1 MLWCTR
7 LNTSLPCLTDTQTP
21 PTPLAFVPL
30 LLWLPSQS
38 PIQGPMD
45 PSDLP
50 LLDRLSDSPAPLSY
64 LEPDLAETNPTAFA
78 QKLQV
83 CREKPTSQLYL
94 LPWTF
99 AAVCVWW
106 WCVCVC
112 VWSLSVCVCVCVVC
126 VCVCCTS
133 SQDGDWV
140 LLSSVCAFLISIIII
155 ILSVSFSL
163 LLYNVCHR
171 QTFPRRERERERE
184 KERETGAGD
193 ISEAMTVIM
202 GCIFQ
207 STLVL
212 MWNIAT
218 SLEND
223 GLMFAAASLKES
235 VCLLTVR
242 YFRKSLT
249 LERHEVFHN
258 ISGGQ
263 STQIKYLSKSTD
275 TYSKILLQ

>member
-1 MLWCTR
+1 MFIHKLRKPIIEVLWCTR

-99 AAVCVWW
+99 AAVCV
-106 WCVCVC
+106 CVCVC
-112 VWSLSVCVCVCVVC
+112 VRERVRVFTQLCFTVFVCPSSLS
-126 VCVCCTS
+126 CT
-133 SQDGDWV
+133 
-140 LLSSVCAFLISIIII
+140 LSALFC
-155 ILSVSFSL
+155 LSFF
-163 LLYNVCHR
+163 C
-171 QTFPRRERERERE
+171 F
-184 KERETGAGD
+184 
-193 ISEAMTVIM
+193 
-202 GCIFQ
+202 
-207 STLVL
+207 
-212 MWNIAT
+212 
-218 SLEND
+218 
-223 GLMFAAASLKES
+223 
-235 VCLLTVR
+235 
-242 YFRKSLT
+242 
-249 LERHEVFHN
+249 
-258 ISGGQ
+258 
-263 STQIKYLSKSTD
+263 
-275 TYSKILLQ
+275 